1 MLPSLNGSSSSGSVN
16 NCTGCQQDL
25 DFSMEKY
32 HYDLKRAFTY
42 ANLFILVITALLNF
56 SSFFIFFMNN
66 FKSKFEQ
73 YLKIYSFISMFL
85 NLSYLVEILVLGLV
99 NKNGWFHYVFYIL
112 MYFLI
117 GIVYTFKAVFEF
129 FLVYERIQLFN
140 PRLKFCADFSVLT
153 ISLFI
158 LVFSILIN
166 TLGIMRYTLKIDVL
180 RGVNRIIKIFEK
192 FVILII
198 EIFANVVLVVT
209 MKKFYLKKKYLQN
222 PGRRFALLE
231 RSSSAKRNKRPI
243 SQKKFKLNN
252 VKISFLLSFILTIYR
267 FLEACWYL
275 TKMLAY
281 QKIPTCFR
289 LIVNYLENFLILS
302 RLTFIFFIFYF
313 LNRKFRSLVNQKL
326 TKLKFKFRKYF

>member
-1 MLPSLNGSSSSGSVN
+1 MLPSFNGSSLSGSVN

-42 ANLFILVITALLNF
+42 ANLFILVVTALLNF
-56 SSFFIFFMNN
+56 SSFFIFFKNMN
-66 FKSKFEQ
+66 
-73 YLKIYSFISMFL
+73 I
-85 NLSYLVEILVLGLV
+85 
-99 NKNGWFHYVFYIL
+99 NKNGWFHYVFYIS
-112 MYFLI
+112 MSFLI

-153 ISLFI
+153 ISFFI

-180 RGVNRIIKIFEK
+180 RGVNRTIEIFDK

-198 EIFANVVLVVT
+198 EISANVVLVVT

-252 VKISFLLSFILTIYR
+252 VKISFILSFILTIYR

-281 QKIPTCFR
+281 RKIPTCFR
-289 LIVNYLENFLILS
+289 LIVNYLEHFLILS